1 MQISSY
7 DVNLVIDQTSLQA
20 TREKREKKYENAG
33 RKFFE
38 GICYREGKIDSWKN
52 VLDEETLKINE
63 KYLYQHSE
71 IND

>member
-1 MQISSY
+1 M
-7 DVNLVIDQTSLQA
+7 NLVVEQTSLQA
-20 TREKREKKYENAG
+20 TKEKREKKYEKAG

-63 KYLYQHSE
+63 NYLSQYSE
-71 IND
+71 INE